1 VGAEAKVYIT
11 AKDMTGPGL
20 KKAGTSMRN
29 FGRKMSMFVTA
40 PLAILGGIALKTAA
54 DFEKQQVAF
63 ETMLGSVE
71 KAKVLLKDIIDF
83 SAKTPFKLPGLQDAA
98 KRLLGFGIEADKVV
112 STLRNLGNVAQGD
125 QERLD
130 RLTLAFGKL
139 RAKGKATLEELNMFL
154 EAGVPILDELS
165 SMYNVTTQEMFEMI
179 SKGKIGFGDV
189 NTALINLST
198 GTGKFAGMLEKQSQT
213 LSGLFSTII
222 DNLKLL
228 GMEMMQTIMPQI
240 KAFARKILELVERF
254 RELNPEQK
262 KMIVIFAGIAAAIG
276 PVIMV
281 VGLLITALGAVMSP
295 IGLVIMAVAALAT
308 AGFLIYKHWEKV
320 KTFFIDLWT
329 DLAEFAQQIFLR
341 MKKVILTP
349 VQEVLEFLLKIAS
362 AFKRVFKD
370 MDLEKLQGALDKI
383 NGKIEE
389 TDAGI
394 EKLRDQFSRTG
405 GHISDAGEKIKE
417 LAGKFKN
424 GVIGIKELIK
434 GLKNIPGPAEEAA
447 LAMEEVGIT
456 ASRIVEQTENF
467 AGPIARLNDQIH
479 ETDNAMFAAAQDT
492 DIYSEAMRRLE
503 DRCRILEQEVPK
515 VTDPMDKLT
524 EKIREAEE
532 ALENTE
538 QFVREHWAP
547 TWELMGNAAL
557 SAEEK
562 VKEAFKNIFVDVLRM
577 LSRYLFELGAAH
589 LIPGLMFNPAAGI
602 GYLAASAATSM
613 AAGFIQS
620 LGQGGIV
627 TQPTLALV
635 GESGPEAVVPLN
647 KSSGIGPTI
656 IVHVYGSVKTEK
668 DIAVT
673 IAEEM
678 QRQGYIA

>member
-1 VGAEAKVYIT
+1 VGAKAEAKVYVT

-63 ETMLGSVE
+63 ETMLGSAE

-83 SAKTPFKLPGLQDAA
+83 SAKTPFKLPGLQDAT
-98 KRLLGFGIEADKVV
+98 KRLLGFGIEADRVV

-125 QERLD
+125 QARLD

-179 SKGKIGFGDV
+179 SEGKIGFNDV
-189 NTALINLST
+189 NKALINLST
-198 GTGKFAGMLEKQSQT
+198 GTGKFAGMLAKQSQT
-213 LSGLFSTII
+213 LSGLFSTIL

-228 GMEMMQTIMPQI
+228 GMEIMQTILPQI
-240 KAFARKILELVERF
+240 KEFANKALKLIQKLREMDDRTKKIIITIAALTAVIGPLMIAIGSFVAM
-254 RELNPEQK
+254 LNFLAAAGGPI
-262 KMIVIFAGIAAAIG
+262 MWVIAAIG
-276 PVIMV
+276 
-281 VGLLITALGAVMSP
+281 LLV
-295 IGLVIMAVAALAT
+295 T
-308 AGFLIYKHWEKV
+308 AGVLLYTHWEKV
-320 KTFFIDLWT
+320 SRFLERLWVNLST
-329 DLAEFAQQIFLR
+329 FAQQIFHAMKIAVMQPIIDILNGLR
-341 MKKVILTP
+341 WVRELFGGEATKIREAIRKLNDEQVKSAVTMKELGDRRREANEAARALRIEEKKLKEA
-349 VQEVLEFLLKIAS
+349 QAAMNEVLITAPPLVEDYTFE
-362 AFKRVFKD
+362 
-370 MDLEKLQGALDKI
+370 LEKLNEEIELGYMHSQMI
-383 NGKIEE
+383 NN
-389 TDAGI
+389 
-394 EKLRDQFSRTG
+394 
-405 GHISDAGEKIKE
+405 E
-417 LAGKFKN
+417 LMHSA
-424 GVIGIKELIK
+424 
-434 GLKNIPGPAEEAA
+434 
-447 LAMEEVGIT
+447 
-456 ASRIVEQTENF
+456 
-467 AGPIARLNDQIH
+467 
-479 ETDNAMFAAAQDT
+479 DNMLFAATQT
-492 DIYSEAMRRLE
+492 NIYVEAMRRLE
-503 DRCRILEQEVPK
+503 DRARSMKQPLAEL
-515 VTDPMDKLT
+515 TNPMNELT
-524 EKIREAEE
+524 EKIREAEDQ
-532 ALENTE
+532 LRNTE

-557 SAEEK
+557 SAEAK

-577 LSRYLFELGAAH
+577 LSRYLFELGTAH

-647 KSSGIGPTI
+647 KSGGIGTTI
-656 IVHVYGSVKTEK
+656 NVYIAGSVKTEK